1 MTDNQS
7 PTPPVRVEQVDRE
20 RAASTHA
27 RPATREAIL
36 RGDHDES
43 WLVQL
48 LATHRQSGID
58 AGLAMGA
65 EIAEAEA
72 KARQGHEAAAAKAG
86 RKGEARDFQSMA
98 IAGFQIHAAILAAR
112 TERGE
117 DNPPAPETP
126 HR

>member
-1 MTDNQS
+1 MTNNQS

-65 EIAEAEA
+65 EIA
-72 KARQGHEAAAAKAG
+72 RGSGDAAAAFITNDLDSKLADDQLDLWQ
-86 RKGEARDFQSMA
+86 RASLYVASR
-98 IAGFQIHAAILAAR
+98 ILAAR

-126 HR
+126 HG